1 MKKLFVTLVMSLC
14 LSAIPTISHAETKEP
29 VAYTVVIFEDG
40 SFEIHEGNLSAD
52 EIEQIYRDHDRASK

>member
-1 MKKLFVTLVMSLC
+1 MSLC